1 MAALSTDRDINL
13 ENLYQSLSSS
23 LPSYAQPLFLRIK
36 KEIEITG
43 TFKHRKVELVKDGYN
58 PKEIK
63 EPMYFCDHKKQTY
76 LPLDQELFDK
86 IQNKELKL

>member
-1 MAALSTDRDINL
+1 MLDHRDL
-13 ENLYQSLSSS
+13 ENFYESLSSS
-23 LPSYAQPLFLRIK
+23 LRSFAQTLFLLIK

-43 TFKHRKVELVKDGYN
+43 TFKHRKVELVKEGYN

-63 EPMYFCDHKKQTY
+63 EPMYFCDHKTQTY
-76 LPLDQELFDK
+76 LPLDQELFEK